1 MSQEEIVLFEAFRAT
16 PERVWGALTDHE
28 GMAKWTGADVKIV
41 ARGDESGVG
50 TVRRVSM
57 GGLRIDEEVV
67 YADAPRRLVY
77 RIVRGLPVSFHR
89 GEILVEPRGELTE
102 VTWKILLR
110 SSVPGL
116 VRGSA
121 MVLKP
126 ALTRGLGELKG
137 LIGA

>member
-1 MSQEEIVLFEAFRAT
+1 VSQEQIVLFESFRAS
-16 PERVWGALTDHE
+16 PERVWDALTDHE
-28 GMAKWTGADVKIV
+28 GMGKWSGAEVRVV
-41 ARGDESGVG
+41 ARGDERGVG
-50 TVRRVSM
+50 TVRRLKV
-57 GGLRIDEEVV
+57 GALRIDEEVV

-89 GEILVEPRGELTE
+89 GEILVEPRGESTE

-116 VRGSA
+116 VRGAS
-121 MVLKP
+121 MVLRP
-126 ALTRGLGELKG
+126 AMSRGLGELKG

>member
-1 MSQEEIVLFEAFRAT
+1 MSQEEIVLFEEFRAS
-16 PERVWGALTDHE
+16 PERVWSALTDHE
-28 GMAKWTGADVKIV
+28 GMSKWTGADVKVV

-50 TVRRVSM
+50 TVRRIKM

-89 GEILVEPRGELTE
+89 GEILVEPHGDKTE

-110 SSVPGL
+110 SGVPGL

-126 ALTRGLGELKG
+126 ALTRGLSELKG

>member
-1 MSQEEIVLFEAFRAT
+1 MSQEEIVLFEAFQAS
-16 PERVWGALTDHE
+16 PERVWSALTDHE

-41 ARGDESGVG
+41 ARGDENGVG

-89 GEILVEPRGELTE
+89 GEILVEPRGDKTE

-121 MVLKP
+121 MLLKP

>member
-1 MSQEEIVLFEAFRAT
+1 MSQQEVVLFEEFAAS
-16 PERVWGALTDHE
+16 PERVWSAITDHE
-28 GMAKWTGADVKIV
+28 GMSKWTGADVKIV
-41 ARGDESGVG
+41 ARGDEHGVG
-50 TVRRVSM
+50 TVRRVKV
-57 GGLRIDEEVV
+57 GGIRIDEEVV

-89 GEILVEPRGELTE
+89 GEILVEPRGDKTE

-121 MVLKP
+121 MVLGP
-126 ALTRGLGELKG
+126 ALKRGLGELKG